1 MRKYQSKR
9 HLLTLSPLVAL
20 VLLCATSAH
29 AFSMVTACGQKL
41 AVPGQYL
48 LTTDLDCTTT
58 LANGIEI
65 TASDV
70 TFELAGHTIA
80 SSDCDANK
88 AISGIV
94 IDSGLSGVTVE
105 GGTVEGFNDGMVVYG
120 SNSHV
125 SAMTVT
131 SACIFGIAISGPNNQ
146 LETSEVTLAGL
157 DGIGIG
163 AATGTLIRYNDISD
177 NARVGVDISNFSS
190 KTIVEHNIINRNG
203 IRDQE
208 QGGVAIF
215 NGSNNLI
222 ANNALNNNFNGIEV
236 ESPNNLI
243 RSNLVMGS
251 LEDGIFITS
260 LGTPSMVTLNTV
272 LGSHF
277 VDMSDDSVTCGGNTW
292 KSNSFITD
300 LAGGV
305 ANGGPGVGCI
315 R

>member
-1 MRKYQSKR
+1 MLKYHSV
-9 HLLTLSPLVAL
+9 SAL
-20 VLLCATSAH
+20 MGFVLLSATSAH
-29 AFSMVTACGQKL
+29 AFTNVTACGQQL
-41 AVPGQYL
+41 AVPGQYV

-80 SSDCDANK
+80 SSDCDANR

-94 IDSGLSGVTVE
+94 IDSGVSGVAVE

-120 SNSHV
+120 LNSHV

-131 SACIFGIAISGPNNQ
+131 RACIFGIAISGQNNQ
-146 LETSEVTLAGL
+146 VDTSEVTLAGL
-157 DGIGIG
+157 DGIAIG

-177 NARVGVDISNFSS
+177 NARLGVDISDFSS
-190 KTIVEHNIINRNG
+190 NSSVEANIINRNG
-203 IRDQE
+203 IADHE

-215 NGSNNLI
+215 NGSHNVI
-222 ANNALNNNFNGIEV
+222 ANNTLNNNFNGVEV
-236 ESPNNLI
+236 ESPNNTI
-243 RSNLVMGS
+243 RSNLVRGS
-251 LEDGIFITS
+251 VEDGIFITS
-260 LGTPSMVTLNTV
+260 AGTPSTVTLNLV

-277 VDMSDDSVTCGGNTW
+277 VDMSDDSVTCGGNSW
-292 KSNSFITD
+292 KKNRFSTD

-305 ANGGPGVGCI
+305 ADGGPAAGCI